1 VILSLQVA
9 LRYVIA
15 RKRAMGMS
23 LLGIV
28 FGIAFFVVTQAQT
41 SGFETFFIRTILGT
55 NGAIRVSDRFQD
67 VDGTVTKVS
76 DDGRVRFVFRSREG
90 ARYVEGIEYPEEL
103 RKATAEFTGVTGVS
117 EILEG
122 AGVLDTGSRSHSVR
136 IHGIRASDH
145 IAVSDLEDQV
155 IRGRIK
161 DFRDDRQGI
170 LVGNRIAERLRLE
183 PGDRVILAGSHESLH
198 LRVAGIFETGVSQID
213 KSRIYL
219 DLSTARSF
227 LRKPHGGSVFQVG
240 IREPEDAP
248 AVAAQMQE
256 TFAHRV
262 VSWQEREKVWLDVFK
277 ALRVSS
283 AITVSTIILLSGL
296 GMFNV
301 FAIMVIE
308 KTRDVA
314 ILRSMGFTP
323 GDVSRIFLWQGALV
337 LALGIVLG
345 CLLAAAATFGISRIP
360 LRIRGVFSTDSFV
373 VNWDI
378 SHYLWA
384 VAIAIVVVG
393 IASWIPA
400 RRAARIEPAK
410 IIRETL

>member
-1 VILSLQVA
+1 MSLSLQVA
-9 LRYVIA
+9 LRYVLA
-15 RKRAMGMS
+15 RRRAMGMS

-28 FGIAFFVVTQAQT
+28 CGVAFFVVTQAQT
-41 SGFETFFIRTILGT
+41 SGFEAFFIRTILGT

-67 VDGTVTKVS
+67 VHGTVTKVS
-76 DDGRVRFVFRSREG
+76 EDGQARFVFHSREG
-90 ARYVEGIEYPEEL
+90 ARYVEGIEYPQEL

-136 IHGIRASDH
+136 IHGIRAQDH
-145 IAVSDLEDQV
+145 VAVSDLEDQV
-155 IRGRIK
+155 INGSMK
-161 DFRDDRQGI
+161 NFRDDRLGI

-183 PGDRVILAGSHESLH
+183 PGDRVILAGSHESLN

-227 LRKPHGGSVFQVG
+227 LRKPYGESVFQVG
-240 IREPEDAP
+240 LSQPEKAP
-248 AVAAQMQE
+248 ALAAQMQE

-323 GDVSRIFLWQGALV
+323 ADVSRIFLWQGALV
-337 LALGIVLG
+337 LSLGIVLG
-345 CLLAAAATFGISRIP
+345 CTLAALATYGISRIP
-360 LRIRGVFSTDSFV
+360 LRIRGIFSTDSFV
-373 VNWDI
+373 VNWDVF
-378 SHYLWA
+378 HYLWA

-393 IASWIPA
+393 VASWIPA

>member
-1 VILSLQVA
+1 
-9 LRYVIA
+9 
-15 RKRAMGMS
+15 MS

-28 FGIAFFVVTQAQT
+28 CGVAFFVVTQAQT
-41 SGFETFFIRTILGT
+41 SGFEAFFIRTILGT

-67 VDGTVTKVS
+67 VHGTVTKVS
-76 DDGRVRFVFRSREG
+76 EDGQARFVFHSREG
-90 ARYVEGIEYPEEL
+90 ARYVEGIEYPQEL
-103 RKATAEFTGVTGVS
+103 RKATAEFPGVTGVS

-136 IHGIRASDH
+136 IHGIRARDH
-145 IAVSDLEDQV
+145 VAVSDLEDQV
-155 IRGRIK
+155 INGSMK
-161 DFRDDRQGI
+161 NFRDDRLGI

-183 PGDRVILAGSHESLH
+183 PGDRIVLAGSNESLN
-198 LRVAGIFETGVSQID
+198 LRVAGVFETGVSQID
-213 KSRIYL
+213 KTRIYL

-240 IREPEDAP
+240 LSQPEKAP
-248 AVAAQMQE
+248 ALAAQMQE

-262 VSWQEREKVWLDVFK
+262 VSWQEREKVWLDIFK

-323 GDVSRIFLWQGALV
+323 ADVSRIFLWQGALV
-337 LALGIVLG
+337 LSLGIVLG
-345 CLLAAAATFGISRIP
+345 CALAALATYGISRIP
-360 LRIRGVFSTDSFV
+360 LRIRGIFSTDSFV
-373 VNWDI
+373 VNWDV

-384 VAIAIVVVG
+384 VAIAVVVVG
-393 IASWIPA
+393 VASWIPA

>member
-1 VILSLQVA
+1 
-9 LRYVIA
+9 
-15 RKRAMGMS
+15 MGMS

-28 FGIAFFVVTQAQT
+28 FGVAFFVVTQAQT
-41 SGFETFFIRTILGT
+41 SGFEAFFIRTILGT

-67 VDGTVTKVS
+67 IRGTVTKVS
-76 DDGRVRFVFRSREG
+76 EDGQARFVFHSREG
-90 ARYVEGIEYPEEL
+90 ARYVEGVEYPEEL
-103 RKATAEFTGVTGVS
+103 RKATADFTGVTGVS

-122 AGVLDTGSRSHSVR
+122 SGVLDTGSRSHSVR

-145 IAVSDLEDQV
+145 IVVSDLEDQMINGSV
-155 IRGRIK
+155 K
-161 DFRDDRQGI
+161 NFRDDRLGI

-183 PGDRVILAGSHESLH
+183 PGDRVILAGSHESLN

-240 IREPEDAP
+240 IRQPENAP
-248 AVAAQMQE
+248 ALAAQMQE

-323 GDVSRIFLWQGALV
+323 GDVSRVFLWQGALV

-345 CLLAAAATFGISRIP
+345 CLLAAAATYGISRIP
-360 LRIRGVFSTDSFV
+360 LRIRGIFSTDSFV
-373 VNWDI
+373 VNWDV

-384 VAIAIVVVG
+384 VAIAVIVVGV
-393 IASWIPA
+393 ASWIPA
-400 RRAARIEPAK
+400 RRATRIEPAR